1 MLATLPSAAAPMLLF
16 SPLAPPDHLPSQPLP
31 IGPSDLYSTCYDPG
45 YPAPEPLSSLPQLPS
60 RLHSHRLCLRP

>member
-1 MLATLPSAAAPMLLF
+1 MLATLPSAAASMLPF

-45 YPAPEPLSSLPQLPS
+45 YPAPEPLSTSFHGLPQFPFA
-60 RLHSHRLCLRP
+60 PGFGA